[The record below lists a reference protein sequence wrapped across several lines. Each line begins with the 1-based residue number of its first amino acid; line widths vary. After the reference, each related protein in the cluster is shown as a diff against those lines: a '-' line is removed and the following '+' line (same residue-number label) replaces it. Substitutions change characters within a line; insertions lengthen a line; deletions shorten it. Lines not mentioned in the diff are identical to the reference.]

1 MNECSEISI
10 RFVVNYTY
18 IYILN
23 YTCMITKLTL
33 TIDETI
39 ISEAKLYAAN
49 QDRSLSDLVENYLK
63 AMVLNSNQKKQ
74 DASSKVSSLRG
85 VIKLKGKS
93 NHKELV
99 EKALSKKYQK

>member
-1 MNECSEISI
+1 M
-10 RFVVNYTY
+10 T
-18 IYILN
+18 
-23 YTCMITKLTL
+23 TKLTL
-33 TIDETI
+33 TIEKTI
-39 ISEAKLYAAN
+39 IAEAKLYAAN
-49 QDRSLSDLVENYLK
+49 QNRSLSELVENYLK